1 MMGFQQPPKMPDNV
15 PPEVQM
21 LLMQPQAVS
30 MLKQMKGF
38 DLLSLYY
45 FQMPF
50 MLLQKDTQRIEKVGQ
65 KFLSTAGLGL
75 LAGIILNVQI
85 KRVSLNFLKLPLFVR
100 LPIRLAIFAAPFGLL
115 FPRIKE
121 AGNEMQDILDNLENK
136 KNKLIRTQ
144 DIEEYFEIERPKKQ
158 QNKK

>member
-1 MMGFQQPPKMPDNV
+1 MAFQQPPKMIDGI
-15 PPEVQM
+15 PPEAQM
-21 LLMQPQAVS
+21 LLMQPQAVG
-30 MLKQMKGF
+30 MIKQMKGF

-65 KFLSTAGLGL
+65 KFLSTAGLGA

-85 KRVSLNFLKLPLFVR
+85 KRVNMNFLKLPFFVR
-100 LPIRLAIFAAPFGLL
+100 LPIRLAIFALPFGLL

-121 AGNEMQDILDNLENK
+121 AGN
-136 KNKLIRTQ
+136 
-144 DIEEYFEIERPKKQ
+144 
-158 QNKK
+158 

>member
-1 MMGFQQPPKMPDNV
+1 MAFQQPPKILDNV
-15 PPEVQM
+15 PLEAQM
-21 LLMQPQAVS
+21 LLTQPQAVS
-30 MLKQMKGF
+30 MMKQMKGF

-85 KRVSLNFLKLPLFVR
+85 KRVNLNFLKLPLIVR
-100 LPIRLAIFAAPFGLL
+100 LPIRLAILAAPFGLL
-115 FPRIKE
+115 FPRIK
-121 AGNEMQDILDNLENK
+121 
-136 KNKLIRTQ
+136 
-144 DIEEYFEIERPKKQ
+144 
-158 QNKK
+158 